1 MKLFSTEQIR
11 QLDRFTIENE
21 PVSSIDLMERAAV
34 VLTNEI
40 TKNYSTDTSMLIFA
54 GPGNNGGDAL
64 AVARWLL
71 NSGYK
76 ISVYLITENGK
87 LSQDCLANKTR
98 LEEVGNI
105 TELRSVAEVENLNP
119 EVIIDGL
126 FGSGLT
132 RPLEGIYKNVV
143 EWINHSNA
151 EIISLDIPS
160 GLPGE
165 PTEIT
170 GYSIVKA
177 TKTLTLQFPKLSFL
191 FPETGIYTGSWKV
204 LDIGIHPQAINE
216 TATPYQLIEKKDVA
230 RLIPRR
236 SGFSHKGTY
245 GHALLVSGSKGMAGA
260 AVLSGKA
267 ALRSGCGLVTV
278 HSPECNREI
287 VQSAVPEVIFDSDA
301 SYFSVSHLT
310 ETDKYN
316 AVGIGPGLGVNPV
329 TVSMLIKFLQNYH
342 KPVVLDAD
350 ALNCMADN
358 KKLLEQ
364 LPINSILTPHPKEFD
379 RLFGNCNQSFERLSK
394 AQEAA
399 QTLKIIIVLKGTY
412 TAVILSDGSVHFNST
427 GNNGMATAGSGDVLT
442 GIITSL
448 LAQNYS
454 PADAAITGVYL
465 HGLAGNI
472 ALGKQS
478 EESLMAGDIIENLGE
493 AFKLIKQ

>member
-34 VLTNEI
+34 ALTNEI

-204 LDIGIHPQAINE
+204 LDIGIHPQAISE
-216 TATPYQLIEKKDVA
+216 TVTPYQLIEKKDIA
-230 RLIPRR
+230 RLIPKR
-236 SGFSHKGTY
+236 SAFSHKGTY
-245 GHALLVSGSKGMAGA
+245 GHALLVAGSKGMAGA

-379 RLFGNCNQSFERLSK
+379 RIAGESTNSYERLKK
-394 AQEAA
+394 AQAFA
-399 QTLKIIIVLKGTY
+399 TDHQLCVVLKGAY
-412 TAVILSDGSVHFNST
+412 TAICTATGHVYFNNC
-427 GNNGMATAGSGDVLT
+427 GNPGMATAGSGDVLT
-442 GIITSL
+442 GIILAL
-448 LAQNYS
+448 LAQGLE
-454 PADAAITGVYL
+454 PETAAVSGVFL
-465 HGLAGNI
+465 HGTAGDLA
-472 ALGKQS
+472 AVYRS
-478 EESLMAGDIIENLGE
+478 EESMIASDITDMLGK
-493 AFKLIKQ
+493 AFKQIK